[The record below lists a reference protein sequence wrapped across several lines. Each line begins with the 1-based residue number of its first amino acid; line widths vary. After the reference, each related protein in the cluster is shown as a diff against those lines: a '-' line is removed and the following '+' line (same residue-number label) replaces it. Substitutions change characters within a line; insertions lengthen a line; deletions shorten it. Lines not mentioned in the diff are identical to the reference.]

1 MMHPVLAQET
11 LSSVSTAAQLQYFL
25 SVLLTPTG
33 IAAAILGGGGL
44 ILALVIGK
52 GMPIFTGT
60 SLFCLTTMLHSQSL
74 TSNILIGPLQSLRN
88 VARPLSV
95 ALLIAAILPA
105 LAAPR
110 GSRAHPI
117 GGIAGWFFAFQMFY
131 DLQMLAFVD
140 PAKGLLGAVSI
151 TGMFLVCAV
160 GLGRRMQDLE
170 SVQQCLKIFAWVGF
184 AFMTANMAQLLI
196 SPGNAVVAGRLAGV
210 AGNAQQMG
218 TVCSFLI
225 LINVYLFND
234 LPPSRLFKWACLA
247 TAGIL
252 GMMLIWTGSRTNL
265 LTTTVGITLMYRLQ
279 LGRFAILAI
288 AGGIVLMAA
297 VSLFGESTAGMDR
310 ILTAGNTR
318 SDVWQLALESFYE
331 SPIVGIMPFG
341 IDAAVESS
349 YITALANTG
358 IIGAGLL
365 LVPFAMLAFAALRA
379 WQLRTIRPE
388 LAKLCDF
395 FIGMAGAII
404 VVNAFEGF
412 AVGVLTFPVMAMY
425 TVFAM
430 GSFLGDEAAVPS
442 MTDEDWQ
449 SYDGVQVAA

>member
-1 MMHPVLAQET
+1 MMQSLLAQDT
-11 LSSVSTAAQLQYFL
+11 LTTVSTTAQLQYFID
-25 SVLLTPTG
+25 VLLTPTG
-33 IAAAILGGGGL
+33 IAAAILGGGGVV
-44 ILALVIGK
+44 LALVIGK
-52 GMPIFTGT
+52 GMPIFTGA
-60 SLFCLTTMLHSQSL
+60 SLFCLTTMLHSSSL

-110 GSRAHPI
+110 GNRAHPI
-117 GGIAGWFFAFQMFY
+117 GSIAGWFFVFQIFYAFQ
-131 DLQMLAFVD
+131 LLAFID
-140 PAKGLLGAVSI
+140 PAKGLLGEISI

-160 GLGRRMQDLE
+160 GLGRQMQDLD
-170 SVQQCLKIFAWVGF
+170 SVQRCLKIFAWVGF
-184 AFMTANMAQLLI
+184 AFTAANMVQLLI
-196 SPGNAVVAGRLAGV
+196 SPGNAIVGGRLAGV

-225 LINVYLFND
+225 LINVYLFSD
-234 LPPSRLFKWACLA
+234 LPPTRLFKWACLA

-252 GMMLIWTGSRTNL
+252 GMMLVWTGSRTNL
-265 LTTTVGITLMYRLQ
+265 LTTTIGITLMYRLQ

-288 AGGIVLMAA
+288 AGGLVLVAA
-297 VSLFGESTAGMDR
+297 VSLFQDSTAGVDR

-318 SDVWQLALESFYE
+318 ADVWQLALESFYE
-331 SPIVGIMPFG
+331 SPVIGIMPFG

-358 IIGAGLL
+358 IIGGALL
-365 LVPFAMLAFAALRA
+365 LVPFSLLAIAAFRA
-379 WQLRTIRPE
+379 WRLRSVRPD
-388 LAKLCDF
+388 LARLCDF

-425 TVFAM
+425 AVFAV
-430 GSFLGDEAAVPS
+430 GGFLNDEAAVPS
-442 MTDEDWQ
+442 MADEDWQ